1 LRIAYFSP
9 LPPQRSGIADYSFEL
24 LPDLGQL
31 AEVTLFVAD
40 PALID
45 GRILKAYDV
54 RSHKQFPTQ
63 RDSFDLALY
72 HIGNSEYHD
81 DISRLALEYPGVI
94 VLHDFNLHHSV
105 ALRTIGKGD
114 PWAFARE
121 MGYEQGVVGVRQA
134 LALKSG
140 FEASIVQSP
149 LNRRLLDVSLGVI
162 VHSQYV
168 ANLVRRQGYKGPMAV
183 IPALINP
190 IAGNSRRAQL
200 NLPEDAVLFG
210 SFGLV
215 TKEKQ
220 IEKLLQSLQR
230 LRIELPQAHYLL
242 VGDSM
247 PEIPVK
253 ETIKNLNLD
262 EVVHVI
268 GYVPELVD
276 FIDWIH
282 TSDVVVNLRNPTMG
296 ETSAIALRAMAAGKP
311 LLVNDHGWY
320 REIPSDAALKIAP
333 GSDDALLEALR
344 LTGQSLSLRKRMGE
358 AGLRYTHEF
367 CRPKIV
373 ARTYYQE
380 LDRISKMVGVY
391 G

>member
-45 GRILKAYDV
+45 GRILEQFDV
-54 RSHKQFPTQ
+54 RSHEQFPSQ
-63 RDSFDLALY
+63 RHGFDLALY
-72 HIGNSEYHD
+72 HIGNSQFHD
-81 DISRLALEYPGVI
+81 DISHLALEYPGVI
-94 VLHDFNLHHSV
+94 VLHDFNLHHAV

-114 PWAFARE
+114 PVAYARE
-121 MGYEQGVVGVRQA
+121 MGYEQGFAGVQRA

-140 FEASIVQSP
+140 FEIPVLQSP

-162 VHSQYV
+162 VHSQFV
-168 ANLVRRQGYKGPMAV
+168 ANSVRRQGYKGPMAIV
-183 IPALINP
+183 PALINP
-190 IAGNSRRAQL
+190 IAGSSRRAQL
-200 NLPEDAVLFG
+200 NLPKDAVLFG

-220 IEKLLQSLQR
+220 VEKILQSLQR

-242 VGDSM
+242 VGDSLS
-247 PEIPVK
+247 EIPVK
-253 ETIKNLNLD
+253 ETIENLNLD

-276 FIDWIH
+276 FVDWIH
-282 TSDVVVNLRNPTMG
+282 TSDVVINLRNPTMG

-333 GSDDALLEALR
+333 GSDDALLDALR
-344 LTGQSLSLRKRMGE
+344 LVEQSLSLRKRMGE

-367 CRPKIV
+367 CRPEIV
-373 ARTYYQE
+373 ARTYYQA
-380 LDRISKMVGVY
+380 LDRIIKMVGVY